1 MPLPIEDIRQ
11 PLRAA
16 LRGGE
21 RRFVLE
27 APTGSGKSTQV
38 PQMLVDEGLVAPGQM
53 VVVLQPRRLAARLL
67 ARRVAQERNGK
78 LGDEVGYQVRF
89 DNVSSARTRI
99 KFLTEALL
107 LRQMLDQP
115 DLPGV
120 GAILLDEFH
129 ERHLHGDLS
138 LALALLTQKAR
149 RPDLIIGVMSATLQA
164 GPLETYL
171 SPCARLRS
179 GGRTFPVDISYS
191 KDARAVAGQPVWTQA
206 AYHVSKIISEKPE
219 GDVLVFMPGAYEISR
234 TIGALRD
241 QGVERFADLRPLH
254 GELPPD
260 QQDAALD
267 PGPRRKVIISTNVA
281 ETSLTIEGVRHV
293 VDAGLARIAAYDP
306 QRHLNTLLTQKISR
320 ASSDQRAGRAGRTAP
335 GTCLRLWGEN
345 EHWNRPEVETPEIAR
360 LDFSETLLTLRAF
373 DLDPALIPWFEPPN
387 PKALARATEFLQD
400 LGALDTNGDA
410 TDAGRRMARFPL
422 EPRFSRLLLA
432 AAENGCVPLAAQ
444 AAAIAQGRSLLLPLT
459 DSRREEDRETKLE
472 RPGEAGLS
480 DLFPEIRAMEL
491 AENERFDWGWCQ
503 TWGVHQQAALQA
515 SKSATQ
521 FLRLARAQGLPT
533 ENTAADPA
541 TALRRSVLAAFGD
554 RVALRMDR
562 ATLRCQLVHQ
572 RRGDL
577 RKGCVTRKA
586 DLIVAAELEERETTH
601 GVDLLLGM
609 TTAIERDW
617 LAEVFPGDVRITSKM
632 HLNQELRKVVNVREH
647 WFRDLLLE
655 SKISG
660 EPDAE
665 TAARFLVEEI
675 VEERLQLKNWD
686 SSVTRWIGRVN
697 LLAKVCPEHG
707 FPAIGP
713 DELRLIYEQLCHG
726 KTTLKEV
733 READPWPVLN
743 LFLNDFQN
751 SELDRLAPEHWV
763 LPNGRRSRLRY
774 EDDGTVVLSATVQ
787 HLYDSPAKPS
797 IADGRCALLVEILAP
812 NQRPVQVTSDLGRFW
827 ESAYHEVKKQLKG
840 RYPRHEWR

>member
-1 MPLPIEDIRQ
+1 MLPIEEIRQ
-11 PLRAA
+11 PLRTA
-16 LRGGE
+16 LKSGL

-38 PQMLVDEGLVAPGQM
+38 PQMLVDEGLVAPNQM

-89 DNVSSARTRI
+89 DNISGPRTRI
-99 KFLTEALL
+99 KFVTEALL
-107 LRQMLDQP
+107 LRQILEQP
-115 DLPGV
+115 NLPGI

-138 LALALLTQKAR
+138 LALAMRTQQTC
-149 RPDLIIGVMSATLQA
+149 RPDLILGVMSATLQA

-179 GGRTFPVDISYS
+179 GGRTHPVEIAYS
-191 KDARAVAGQPVWTQA
+191 KDARAVAGLPIWTQA
-206 AYHVSKIISEKPE
+206 AHHVAKLIAERPE

-234 TIGALRD
+234 TLGALRE

-281 ETSLTIEGVRHV
+281 ETSLTIEGVRMV
-293 VDAGLARIAAYDP
+293 VDAGLARVPAYDP

-335 GTCLRLWGEN
+335 GYALRLWGEN
-345 EHWNRPEVETPEIAR
+345 EHWQRPEVETPEIGR
-360 LDFSETLLTLRAF
+360 LDLSETLLTLRAA
-373 DLDPALIPWFEPPN
+373 DLDPAALPWFEPPT
-387 PKALARATEFLQD
+387 PKALERAAEFLHD
-400 LGALDTNGDA
+400 LGALDA
-410 TDAGRRMARFPL
+410 TGHATEDGRSMARFPL

-432 AAENGCVPLAAQ
+432 AARNGCVAFATK
-444 AAAIAQGRSLLLPLT
+444 AAAVAQGRSLLLPLS
-459 DSRREEDRETKLE
+459 DERRAEDRETKLE

-480 DLFPEIRAMEL
+480 DLFPEIRALEL
-491 AENERFDWGWCQ
+491 AEQERFDWGWCQ
-503 TWGVHQQAALQA
+503 TWGIHQQAALQA
-515 SKSATQ
+515 SKAAVQ
-521 FLRLARAQGLPT
+521 FLRLAKSQGLPT
-533 ENTAADPA
+533 DDPASDPA
-541 TALRRSVLAAFGD
+541 TALRRSILAAFGD
-554 RVALRMDR
+554 RVGLRMDR
-562 ATLRCQLVHQ
+562 ATLRCQLVHN

-577 RKGCVTRKA
+577 RKTCVTRKA
-586 DLIVAAELEERETTH
+586 DLIVAAELEERETPH

-609 TTAIERDW
+609 TTAIEPAW
-617 LAEVFPGDVRITSKM
+617 LAETFPDDVRVTSKM
-632 HLNQELRKVVNVREH
+632 LLHQELRKVVNVRER

-686 SSVTRWIGRVN
+686 GSVTRWIARVN

-733 READPWPVLN
+733 RESDPWPILGM
-743 LFLNDFQN
+743 FLNDFQN
-751 SELDRLAPEHWV
+751 NELDRLAPEHWT

-787 HLYDSPAKPS
+787 HLYDSPAKPA